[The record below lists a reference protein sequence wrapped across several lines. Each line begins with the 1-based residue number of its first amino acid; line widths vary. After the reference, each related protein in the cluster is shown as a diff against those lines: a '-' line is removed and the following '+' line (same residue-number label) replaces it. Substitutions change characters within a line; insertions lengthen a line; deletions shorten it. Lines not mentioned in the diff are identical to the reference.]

1 MTLKQFYLLSLFG
14 ITFTGGLLLLII
26 WSQLKRNHK
35 SNQAPLYLSL
45 AMFSW
50 SIVGILKYYD
60 PEIPELVNAI
70 KDRMLSSFSNLF
82 LLASVPYFSIVQ
94 LNWSKTFK
102 PFRKKEQWVLNV
114 FIFFAILTVLF
125 TFMDR
130 NVTSNSGRIVIIL
143 VDSIISLFSI
153 ALIST
158 TLFFSLRIFWTKK
171 WGSIFAGTLFSAL
184 ILTQIIL
191 PLIAIFPGELRPFYP
206 FALLTMLVC
215 LNTFILI
222 SAIYFAQ
229 HIVRVTATGTFS
241 GTENE
246 SLSSLTGIQ
255 IGVHQDKKKYYL
267 RLVFSNS
274 ITGKE
279 QFTEEVTSNKLLQPF
294 VNWVVFALAKEH
306 GVKLTHPDIALG
318 KFRMVEFWN
327 KQSEFAITQEQLF
340 LNDGGHFELS
350 VDARNLSLSD
360 KQSFR
365 SKFIIRETLLKFKDC
380 FSTKY
385 KTQNDE
391 DLLKTLFE
399 LNEFQ

>member
-14 ITFTGGLLLLII
+14 ITFTGGVLLII
-26 WSQLKRNHK
+26 IWNQLKRNQK

-94 LNWSKTFK
+94 FSWSKTFK
-102 PFRKKEQWVLNV
+102 PFRKKEKWILNV
-114 FIFFAILTVLF
+114 FILFAILTVLF

-130 NVTSNSGRIVIIL
+130 NVTSDPGRIAIIL

-153 ALIST
+153 ALISA
-158 TLFFSLRIFWTKK
+158 TLFFSMRIFWKNR
-171 WGSIFAGTLFSAL
+171 WISIFSGTLFSAL

-191 PLIAIFPGELRPFYP
+191 PLIAIFPEQLRPFYP

-215 LNTFILI
+215 LNAFILI
-222 SAIYFAQ
+222 SSIYFAQ
-229 HIVRVTATGTFS
+229 QIVRFPSTGFVS

-246 SLSSLTGIQ
+246 GISTVSGIK
-255 IGVHQDKKKYYL
+255 IGFNPADKKYYL
-267 RLVFSNS
+267 RLTFSNS

-279 QFTEEVTSNKLLQPF
+279 QFTEEVVSGKLLQPF

-306 GVKLTHPDIALG
+306 GIKLTHPDIALN
-318 KFRMVEFWN
+318 KFRMVELWN
-327 KQSEFAITQEQLF
+327 KQSDFSITQEQLF
-340 LNDGGHFELS
+340 NNDRGHFELS
-350 VDARNLSLSD
+350 AECENVFLQD
-360 KQSFR
+360 KNTFR
-365 SKFIIRETLLKFKDC
+365 SKYIVRESILKHKESF
-380 FSTKY
+380 TEKY
-385 KTQNDE
+385 NSQNDD
-391 DLLKTLFE
+391 DLLKTLFGE
-399 LNEFQ
+399 MDH

>member
-14 ITFTGGLLLLII
+14 ITFTGGILLLII
-26 WSQLKRNHK
+26 WSQLKRNQK

-82 LLASVPYFSIVQ
+82 LLASIPYFSIVQ

-114 FIFFAILTVLF
+114 LIFFAILTVLF

-130 NVTSNSGRIVIIL
+130 NVTSDSGRIAIIL
-143 VDSIISLFSI
+143 VDSVISLFSI
-153 ALIST
+153 ALISAT
-158 TLFFSLRIFWTKK
+158 IFFSLRIYWTNK
-171 WGSIFAGTLFSAL
+171 WISIFSGTLFSAL
-184 ILTQIIL
+184 ILTQIAL
-191 PLIAIFPGELRPFYP
+191 PSIAIFPEQLRPFYP

-215 LNTFILI
+215 LNAFILI

-229 HIVRVTATGTFS
+229 KIVRHTTS
-241 GTENE
+241 GTVFGIENE
-246 SLSSLTGIQ
+246 GNSVVTGIH
-255 IGVHQDKKKYYL
+255 IGYQHVEKKYYL
-267 RLVFSNS
+267 RLKFSNS

-279 QFTEEVTSNKLLQPF
+279 QFTEEVTSGKLLQPY
-294 VNWVVFALAKEH
+294 VNWIVFALAKEH
-306 GVKLTHPDIALG
+306 GVKLTHPDIALS

-327 KQSEFAITQEQLF
+327 KQSDFSISQEQLF
-340 LNDGGHFELS
+340 LNDRGYFELS
-350 VDARNLSLSD
+350 TEAESIHLND
-360 KQSFR
+360 KTIFH
-365 SKFIIRETLLKFKDC
+365 SKFIVRESLLKYC
-380 FSTKY
+380 HI
-385 KTQNDE
+385 N
-391 DLLKTLFE
+391 LLR
-399 LNEFQ
+399 

>member
-26 WSQLKRNHK
+26 WSQLKRNQK

-130 NVTSNSGRIVIIL
+130 NVTSDAGRIVIIL

-153 ALIST
+153 ALISA
-158 TLFFSLRIFWTKK
+158 TLFFSLRIFWTNK
-171 WGSIFAGTLFSAL
+171 WVSIFAGTLFSAL

-191 PLIAIFPGELRPFYP
+191 PLIAIFPEQLRPFYP

-229 HIVRVTATGTFS
+229 QIVRVTATGTFS

-246 SLSSLTGIQ
+246 GLSAVTGIQ
-255 IGVHQDKKKYYL
+255 IGVHQAEKKYYL

-279 QFTEEVTSNKLLQPF
+279 QFVEEVTSGKLLQPF

-306 GVKLTHPDIALG
+306 GVKLTHPDIALS

-340 LNDGGHFELS
+340 LNDRGYFELS
-350 VDARNLSLSD
+350 TETDSIHLNEKTL
-360 KQSFR
+360 FH
-365 SKFIIRETLLKFKDC
+365 SKFMVRESLLKYKDCFTEKYGNHSDDELLKF
-380 FSTKY
+380 
-385 KTQNDE
+385 
-391 DLLKTLFE
+391 LFGE
-399 LNEFQ
+399 KKNG